1 MSHDLFNRYIWLV
14 DTIRRH
20 GRITRTELN
29 RLWGRSRFG
38 DGTER
43 GIPRRTFYNY
53 RAAIEELFG
62 VSITYNPSTYEYSIE
77 SEEEGGS
84 NPSMTD
90 WMLNA
95 AAMGSVVQ
103 DAQEAAGRI
112 FVEDVPSA
120 RVHLSTVISALKGF
134 HTLTFTY
141 TPYTRVNP
149 TRGVGLEPYFLKI
162 FRQRWYITGRNVKDG
177 VVKTYALDRMSDVTI
192 STDTFS
198 LPDDFDAGEYVN
210 DAFGI
215 IFTQGQAYDV
225 RLRVDPRRAKYL
237 RTLPL
242 HHSQSE
248 SVADGY
254 SVFSYR
260 LRLTGDFVNELLSF
274 GPSVTVISPPE
285 LKAMVVSSLLDNLE
299 IYGPDD
305 I

>member
-1 MSHDLFNRYIWLV
+1 MSQNLFNRYVWLV

-20 GRITRTELN
+20 GRITRSELN

-62 VSITYNPSTYEYSIE
+62 VTINYDSSTYEYSIE
-77 SEEEGGS
+77 PEDEGGMS
-84 NPSMTD
+84 PSMTD

-95 AAMGSVVQ
+95 AAMGTVVQ
-103 DAQEAAGRI
+103 DAQEAASRI

-120 RVHLSTVISALKGF
+120 RIHLSTVISALKGF

-149 TRGVGLEPYFLKI
+149 TLGVVLEPYFLKI

-177 VVKTYALDRMSDVTI
+177 AIKTYALDRMSDVI
-192 STDTFS
+192 LSTDTFE
-198 LPDDFDAGEYVN
+198 LPGDFDAGEYVN

-225 RLRVDPRRAKYL
+225 MLRVDSRRAKYL

-242 HHSQSE
+242 HHSQRE

-254 SVFSYR
+254 SIFHFH

-274 GPSVTVISPPE
+274 GPSVTVLSPPE
-285 LKAMVVSSLLDNLE
+285 LKAMMISSLQESLSN
-299 IYGPDD
+299 YGTD
-305 I
+305 